1 MNVQKDGKCIDEEE
15 EGKLTKVSPF
25 HNVEKFLRVIMLL
38 SYFRPLSKYF
48 SLLDTAAAYIFGFQ
62 ILYCVTNYEK
72 NRFMLSKKT
81 LLALI
86 TNQ

>member
-25 HNVEKFLRVIMLL
+25 HNVQKFLRVIMLL

-62 ILYCVTNYEK
+62 IV
-72 NRFMLSKKT
+72 
-81 LLALI
+81 
-86 TNQ
+86 